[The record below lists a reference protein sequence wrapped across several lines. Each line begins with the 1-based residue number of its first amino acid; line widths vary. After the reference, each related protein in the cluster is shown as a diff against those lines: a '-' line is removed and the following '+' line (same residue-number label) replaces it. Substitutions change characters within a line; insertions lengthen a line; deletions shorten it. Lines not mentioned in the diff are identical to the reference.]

1 MRWQQK
7 KLCCFYVSTLM
18 SHVVVVGYGKGVLE
32 TGFQLCQTMMLCT
45 SVCVCASPFVYL
57 RSLTLSLHRSPVLL
71 LFFFL
76 FFCARLH
83 RLLLSH
89 THIHTLSDIRSWISM
104 AAHILIQ
111 WQIIINGTTFFISN
125 KNKHGYVK
133 CCACADDAMLL
144 LLLPLLLLLMM

>member
-57 RSLTLSLHRSPVLL
+57 RSLTLSLHRSPVLRSSSSSSSVL
-71 LFFFL
+71 A
-76 FFCARLH
+76 CTGCCCRTHTYIYTH
-83 RLLLSH
+83 RYSQLDFNGSAH
-89 THIHTLSDIRSWISM
+89 SYTM
-104 AAHILIQ
+104 A
-111 WQIIINGTTFFISN
+111 NN
-125 KNKHGYVK
+125 N
-133 CCACADDAMLL
+133 
-144 LLLPLLLLLMM
+144 

>member
-45 SVCVCASPFVYL
+45 SVCVCVCVLA
-57 RSLTLSLHRSPVLL
+57 RSFTCAHSLSLHRSPVLL

-89 THIHTLSDIRSWISM
+89 THIYTYTHRYSQLDFNGSAHSYTM
-104 AAHILIQ
+104 A
-111 WQIIINGTTFFISN
+111 NN
-125 KNKHGYVK
+125 N
-133 CCACADDAMLL
+133 
-144 LLLPLLLLLMM
+144 